1 MGKATATRSKTEQ
14 RLDEARSQLAKVQ
27 AEIRPFELAD
37 RPVPAALRLELAQA
51 EAAVRQAS
59 LIDQYGHRA
68 GTPETYAK
76 INAVDPGKRQNPVAR
91 MFEDGQL
98 TEEQFDAANQIAAV
112 VEAIER
118 SVSVR
123 GASLEARVDCSGA
136 ARDLLIESLALIR
149 LDVIYSAWRNRLPTP
164 KRLVIDMLTA
174 NRSLVATARV
184 HRVNWRKARKWMLSA
199 LDRWIEIREQHW
211 HAIGEDDVQAIYAKL
226 GCGVLMPPQHRAA
239 AVAGDE

>member
-14 RLDEARSQLAKVQ
+14 RLDEAHAQMADIEREVRAFEAGGWPLT
-27 AEIRPFELAD
+27 AELR
-37 RPVPAALRLELAQA
+37 LRLERARLAVYQA
-51 EAAVRQAS
+51 ELV
-59 LIDQYGHRA
+59 DQYGHRA

-118 SVSVR
+118 IVSVR